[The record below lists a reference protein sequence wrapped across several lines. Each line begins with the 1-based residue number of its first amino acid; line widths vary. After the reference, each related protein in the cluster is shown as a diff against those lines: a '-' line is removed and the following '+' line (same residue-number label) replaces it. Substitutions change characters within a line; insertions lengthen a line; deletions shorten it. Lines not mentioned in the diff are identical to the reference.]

1 MSHRRL
7 LRAPLRVSIREVHEL
22 LDGLTVDMATMVPG
36 HMLSKLK
43 SATRDVKLLKGYS
56 ATVHGVDLI
65 LNRLPQ
71 KTLKEKAVLVR
82 ETLSII

>member
-1 MSHRRL
+1 
-7 LRAPLRVSIREVHEL
+7 
-22 LDGLTVDMATMVPG
+22 
-36 HMLSKLK
+36 MLSKLK

-56 ATVHGVDLI
+56 ATVHGVDSV
-65 LNRLPQ
+65 NRLPQ